1 MMRSA
6 PLHAL
11 PRAAART
18 NTRSAPRRTFLRA
31 RDASRPLERLDIGR
45 LSRAR
50 NDYDRDRTYFLAAGA
65 LAGAIGIVFT
75 GTKLY
80 KAIQAENNKKRKAAG
95 EPAAGV
101 TQLDAPT
108 VPSETFTTDGGVKR
122 KVVVHDEDGYEIVP
136 TGNSTVPDFPRHL
149 EVPSSRDAS
158 QAAQPIAATVQ
169 DDAGVEYTL
178 VGLGLRT
185 VSFLSIGVYI
195 VGFYVATADIAKLQH
210 HLVKKVNPIAST
222 LIPSER
228 DTLRQSLLDPAESE
242 ATWTALLQDLQCRSA
257 FRIVPVRDTDF
268 HHLRDAFV
276 RAVQTRSNPSPQ
288 EFGDEAFG
296 ESVRTLKAIFNRGK
310 LPKTR
315 ELLMLRDDRGA
326 LDVLYDDGKGR
337 QPVGRV
343 EDERVSRLLWL
354 NYLAG
359 KKVASEVARKN
370 IIEGVMEFVERP
382 VGTVATQVL

>member
-1 MMRSA
+1 MLRTT
-6 PLHAL
+6 PLRAL
-11 PRAAART
+11 PRAAVRT
-18 NTRSAPRRTFLRA
+18 TTRQTPRRTFLRA

-65 LAGAIGIVFT
+65 LAGVIGIVFT
-75 GTKLY
+75 ASKLW

-101 TQLDAPT
+101 THLDAPS
-108 VPSETFTTDGGVKR
+108 VPTETFTTDGGVKR
-122 KVVVHDEDGYEIVP
+122 KIVVHGEDGWEIVP
-136 TGNSTVPDFPRHL
+136 TGNSTVPDFPRLL
-149 EVPSSRDAS
+149 ELPASSDAAE
-158 QAAQPIAATVQ
+158 AAKSIATTIQ
-169 DDAGVEYTL
+169 DNAGVEYTL

-195 VGFYVATADIAKLQH
+195 IGFYVATSDVAKLQH

-228 DTLRQSLLDPAESE
+228 ETLRQSLLDPAESE

-276 RAVQTRSNPSPQ
+276 RAIQTRSNPKPQ
-288 EFGDEAFG
+288 EFGDEQFG
-296 ESVRTLKAIFNRGK
+296 ESVRALKGMFNRGK
-310 LPKTR
+310 LPKKQ
-315 ELLMLRDDRGA
+315 ELLLRRDEKGA

-337 QPVGRV
+337 QSVGRV
-343 EDERVSRLLWL
+343 EDERVSRLLWM

-359 KKVASEVARKN
+359 KKVASEEARKN

-382 VGTVATQVL
+382 VGTVAAQVL

>member
-1 MMRSA
+1 M
-6 PLHAL
+6 
-11 PRAAART
+11 
-18 NTRSAPRRTFLRA
+18 
-31 RDASRPLERLDIGR
+31 DIRLVF
-45 LSRAR
+45 S
-50 NDYDRDRTYFLAAGA
+50 GA
-65 LAGAIGIVFT
+65 KG
-75 GTKLY
+75 
-80 KAIQAENNKKRKAAG
+80 
-95 EPAAGV
+95 
-101 TQLDAPT
+101 
-108 VPSETFTTDGGVKR
+108 S
-122 KVVVHDEDGYEIVP
+122 
-136 TGNSTVPDFPRHL
+136 
-149 EVPSSRDAS
+149 
-158 QAAQPIAATVQ
+158 
-169 DDAGVEYTL
+169 
-178 VGLGLRT
+178 LGLRGAVLSKAHRVLAGT
-185 VSFLSIGVYI
+185 ANRLIEAGLFPEVACRGLNSPKVKAGRNSASLAANPKQGSTITALLWSMEYFDSSTAPNLHAASSPLSFLSIGVYI

>member
-6 PLHAL
+6 PLRAL

-31 RDASRPLERLDIGR
+31 RNASRPLERLDIGR

-50 NDYDRDRTYFLAAGA
+50 NDYDRD
-65 LAGAIGIVFT
+65 
-75 GTKLY
+75 
-80 KAIQAENNKKRKAAG
+80 QNNKKRKAAG

-136 TGNSTVPDFPRHL
+136 TGNGTVPDFPRHL
-149 EVPSSRDAS
+149 EVPSSHDAS

-169 DDAGVEYTL
+169 DDAGIEYTL

-276 RAVQTRSNPSPQ
+276 RAVQTRSNPRPQ

-296 ESVRTLKAIFNRGK
+296 E
-310 LPKTR
+310 
-315 ELLMLRDDRGA
+315 GA